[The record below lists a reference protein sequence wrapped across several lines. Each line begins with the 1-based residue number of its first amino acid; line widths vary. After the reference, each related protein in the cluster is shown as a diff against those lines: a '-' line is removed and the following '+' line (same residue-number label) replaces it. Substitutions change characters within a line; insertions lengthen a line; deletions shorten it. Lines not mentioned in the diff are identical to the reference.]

1 VNQGVPRPPRV
12 LIIEDEAGLLEI
24 LELNFR
30 GAGYEVSTA
39 SDGVTAWQQFER
51 QSPDLL
57 ILDLNLPQVS
67 GFRLLE
73 LVRRE
78 SDLPVLILT
87 AYDFAEAEDGPR
99 RFHRQTLFQSVYVAA
114 QHVEIAATRVHVA
127 DVSAACGQNR
137 AMLTV

>member
-1 VNQGVPRPPRV
+1 MNQGVPRPPRV

-51 QSPDLL
+51 QAPDLIL
-57 ILDLNLPQVS
+57 LDLNLPQLS

-73 LVRRE
+73 LVRSE

-87 AYDFAEAEDGPR
+87 AYDFAEAEEVAR
-99 RFHRQTLFQSVYVAA
+99 HRPDAYVKKPFDVQALIDLA
-114 QHVEIAATRVHVA
+114 DRLVA
-127 DVSAACGQNR
+127 RKSAR
-137 AMLTV
+137 